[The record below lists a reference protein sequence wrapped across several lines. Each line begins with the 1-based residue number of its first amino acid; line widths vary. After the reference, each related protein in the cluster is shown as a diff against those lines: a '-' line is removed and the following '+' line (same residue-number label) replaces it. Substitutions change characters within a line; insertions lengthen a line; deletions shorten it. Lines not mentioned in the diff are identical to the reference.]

1 MPNFLT
7 GQSIGTIVIVGIVLL
22 LSVTIFRRPIR
33 LLLRLVMN
41 TIGGFIMLFVVNF
54 LGQFI
59 GISLTIGWFNA
70 VIVGI
75 FGLPGVGFLLILQWL
90 LVV

>member
-1 MPNFLT
+1 MPDFFT
-7 GQSIGTIVIVGIVLL
+7 TQSIGTIVIVGVLLL
-22 LSVTIFRRPIR
+22 LSVTLFRRPIK
-33 LLLRLVMN
+33 LLLRLAMN

-59 GISLTIGWFNA
+59 GISLGISWFNA

-75 FGLPGVGFLLILQWL
+75 FGLPGVGLLLILQWL

>member
-1 MPNFLT
+1 MPDFLAM
-7 GQSIGTIVIVGIVLL
+7 QSVGTMVIVGIVLL
-22 LSVTIFRRPIR
+22 LSVTIFRRPIG

-54 LGQFI
+54 LGGFI
-59 GISLTIGWFNA
+59 GISLGIGWFNA

-75 FGLPGVGFLLILQWL
+75 FGLPGVGLLLMLQWL

>member
-1 MPNFLT
+1 MPDFFT
-7 GQSIGTIVIVGIVLL
+7 TQSIGTVIIVGVLLL
-22 LSVTIFRRPIR
+22 LSVTLFRRPIR

-59 GISLTIGWFNA
+59 GISLGFSWFNA
-70 VIVGI
+70 VVVGI
-75 FGLPGVGFLLILQWL
+75 LGVPGVGLLMILQWL
-90 LVV
+90 LVI